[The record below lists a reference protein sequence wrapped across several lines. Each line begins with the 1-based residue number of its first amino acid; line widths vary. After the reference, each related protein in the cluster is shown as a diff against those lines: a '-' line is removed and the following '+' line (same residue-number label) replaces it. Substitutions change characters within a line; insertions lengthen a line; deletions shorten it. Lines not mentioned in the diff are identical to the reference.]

1 MIKKPCTCEKI
12 VKKNGPVIILKRC
25 GHFHDNIVAK
35 TVNSAAVIF
44 CLAEVNSKIWDV
56 TVFSSAAIQ
65 TFMLYLVNLAGM
77 NCRKERRPLYAIIP
91 SLIDIFFEGSW
102 SLEITQ
108 NDVHNSANFEQ
119 AIVIIISPLR
129 FLGWI
134 AKMHIL
140 ADFLKEILC
149 HSLLNSYIA
158 NIAIGGPVHGDSWQG
173 IDSHDN
179 TQAKISLQSSF
190 VYVCPLCEP
199 CCWSSQLLS
208 YITVCFFHNEI
219 KNWFSEQQFEEIN
232 SFCFDRYWNL

>member
-1 MIKKPCTCEKI
+1 MHMCFGQKGDQEALYLWKNCQKKWACNYLKKVRSFSWQHHSQDCEFYSGYFLLGRGKQQNLRRNRFFI
-12 VKKNGPVIILKRC
+12 GSHPN
-25 GHFHDNIVAK
+25 FYA
-35 TVNSAAVIF
+35 
-44 CLAEVNSKIWDV
+44 
-56 TVFSSAAIQ
+56 VFSQLSWHELSKGKVA
-65 TFMLYLVNLAGM
+65 
-77 NCRKERRPLYAIIP
+77 LYAIIP

-102 SLEITQ
+102 LLEITQ
-108 NDVHNSANFEQ
+108 NHVHNSANFEQ
-119 AIVIIISPLR
+119 AIVIIISALW

-179 TQAKISLQSSF
+179 TQAKISLQFSF

-199 CCWSSQLLS
+199 CCWLSQLLCC
-208 YITVCFFHNEI
+208 IMVCFFHNEI
-219 KNWFSEQQFEEIN
+219 KNWFSE
-232 SFCFDRYWNL
+232 